1 MIQNNVA
8 DDTGTRATLIDPAPI
23 RDTKI
28 SSMTKYNF
36 ISSADESKNFEKAE
50 IEQISKAVSGGFR
63 VIVRSSLLDQPV
75 TTQSRR
81 LRTAR
86 MHLGVTGISRRS
98 PAYRA

>member
-36 ISSADESKNFEKAE
+36 IISAAESKNFEKAE
-50 IEQISKAVSGGFR
+50 IEQISKAVSERILCTLSFKSVSNG
-63 VIVRSSLLDQPV
+63 
-75 TTQSRR
+75 
-81 LRTAR
+81 
-86 MHLGVTGISRRS
+86 
-98 PAYRA
+98 